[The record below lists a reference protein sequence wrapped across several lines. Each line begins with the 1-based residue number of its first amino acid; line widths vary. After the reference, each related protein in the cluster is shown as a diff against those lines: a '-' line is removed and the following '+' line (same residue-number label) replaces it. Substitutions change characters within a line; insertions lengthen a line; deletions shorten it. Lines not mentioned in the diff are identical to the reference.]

1 MSLPRMTD
9 LELGKTP
16 NSPKIKT
23 NFGNCKEIRFIFT
36 DIDSMSVIIINF
48 RQQSQHNFKRQAL

>member
-1 MSLPRMTD
+1 MTD